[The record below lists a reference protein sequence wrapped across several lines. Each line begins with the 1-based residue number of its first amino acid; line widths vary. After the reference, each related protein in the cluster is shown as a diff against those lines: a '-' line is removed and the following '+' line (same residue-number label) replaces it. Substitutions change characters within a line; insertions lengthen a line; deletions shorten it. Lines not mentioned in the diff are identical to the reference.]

1 MNSKATSRAK
11 TKTNYTSNKNTKR
24 SNSRKKKNYTPQK
37 RKYKKKSTLLKK
49 IKSKIKKKVKASILK
64 RWNKIKNIDFTYKP
78 EQAKNFSTTCNYMT
92 LSIVLLTALFV
103 YIEDSLFY
111 AFPLITVLYVF
122 IRKGNGNRYK
132 DCSKTDVLLYRRILL
147 INLFILLTIYFHY
160 YEDLWFVNIFMFSI
174 FLVPLGIARV
184 LN

>member
-1 MNSKATSRAK
+1 MNSKTTSKAR
-11 TKTNYTSNKNTKR
+11 TKR
-24 SNSRKKKNYTPQK
+24 SSTNKKSGKSNARKNKSYTSSK
-37 RKYKKKSTLLKK
+37 SKYKKKNTLLKK
-49 IKSKIKKKVKASILK
+49 MKAKIKKKVKASILK
-64 RWNKIKNIDFTYKP
+64 RWNKIKNIDFTYRP

-92 LSIVLLTALFV
+92 LSIVVLTALFV

-147 INLFILLTIYFHY
+147 VNLFILLAIYFHY
-160 YEDLWFVNIFMFSI
+160 YEHLWFINIFMFSI
-174 FLVPLGIARV
+174 FLVPLGIARI